1 MHLIT
6 NVKVVAWC
14 DEPTEISSAQ
24 LCYFGS
30 LLLTVL
36 LVDAA
41 GGSDKL
47 SVHNLSKVK
56 YLATWLDISDISNI
70 GGDQKRR

>member
-14 DEPTEISSAQ
+14 DESTEISSSQ

-41 GGSDKL
+41 DKL

-56 YLATWLDISDISNI
+56 YLATKRLDISDISNI
-70 GGDQKRR
+70 GGDQKRT